1 MISVTQREVVLLVV
15 WCHTPFG
22 KVFIYCTHF
31 VIGKKGTR
39 LTPKWCTCLMRTKNR
54 FGQKVGLCQDK

>member
-39 LTPKWCTCLMRTKNR
+39 LTPKWCTCLM
-54 FGQKVGLCQDK
+54 